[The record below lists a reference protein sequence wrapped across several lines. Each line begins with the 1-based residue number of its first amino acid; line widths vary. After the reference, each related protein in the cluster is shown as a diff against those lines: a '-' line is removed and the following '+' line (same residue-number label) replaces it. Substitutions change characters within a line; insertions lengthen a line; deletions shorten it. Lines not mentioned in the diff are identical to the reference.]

1 MRTTLRTTTA
11 LLASLSLALPH
22 GIAAQETAPPCP
34 DDAVPLADAVAA
46 ASPRLI
52 NRLAE
57 TLGVPPGQLRQLSSG
72 NGLAALDLAECIDT
86 AQLEQL
92 RAEMGE
98 TDEQPAAEAAEEQ
111 PEAEAAAE
119 PAAPD
124 AAPAQTGGEDEAG
137 QQVEEAT
144 DVSDDEAA
152 TPAAPVPDQA
162 TDDSV
167 SAEPTEEVV
176 EAVEPP
182 AEDVDVEAAPE
193 AEMEAEEDAPT
204 IDEAAGAET
213 SDTSQEP
220 VSTDDA
226 QVLRE
231 ALEAEAQA
239 DATGGD
245 GAEAEAAPEAEAAAE
260 TELPPQ
266 QDTASDKATDAETLR
281 EALEATAEET
291 APAEQADDLATD
303 GADPSEEPAMAD
315 EPAPAE
321 APDAVDQAA
330 PTDDAPVAEE
340 EPAPLA
346 ALSEDAEV
354 TGVESE
360 TVTEETARSSDED
373 FESGFVTEEDADA
386 EATAET
392 GAEAGAAVE
401 EDDDD
406 GLSTL
411 EKALLAGAG
420 AIAVGTLLSGNREIV
435 SRSEDRVVVQ
445 QPDGTYEVLKDD
457 NALLRRPGSEV
468 ETETFADG
476 SSRTT
481 ITRPDGSRIVTIRN
495 PELEVIRRV
504 RITPDGERIV
514 LIDETQQTE
523 PVDVAGLPAPEQ
535 AAATVDPS
543 DEAALREALRA
554 ERTYT
559 RDFSLQQVRN
569 IAEVRQLA
577 PAIDLENITFPT
589 GSAAIQPGEA
599 EELSELGRYISQT
612 IEDNP
617 REIFLIEGHTDAVGS
632 ASYNL
637 ALSDRRAES
646 VALALTE
653 YYDVPPENLVVQG
666 YGERFLKVETQEA
679 ERANRRAT
687 VRRITPLLRTAAA
700 Q

>member
-72 NGLAALDLAECIDT
+72 SGLAALDLAECIDT

-124 AAPAQTGGEDEAG
+124 AAPAQTGGEDEAE

-266 QDTASDKATDAETLR
+266 QDTASDRATDAETLR

>member
-34 DDAVPLADAVAA
+34 DAAVPLADAVAA

-72 NGLAALDLAECIDT
+72 SGLAALDLAECIDT

-124 AAPAQTGGEDEAG
+124 AAPAQTGGEDEAE

-281 EALEATAEET
+281 EALETTAEET

>member
-34 DDAVPLADAVAA
+34 DAAVPLADAVAA

-72 NGLAALDLAECIDT
+72 SGLAALDLAECIDT

-124 AAPAQTGGEDEAG
+124 AAPAQTGGEDEAE